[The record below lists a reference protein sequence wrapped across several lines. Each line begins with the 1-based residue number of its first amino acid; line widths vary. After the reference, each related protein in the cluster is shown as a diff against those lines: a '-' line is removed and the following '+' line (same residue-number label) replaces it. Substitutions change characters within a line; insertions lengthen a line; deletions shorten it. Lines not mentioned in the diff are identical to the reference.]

1 MYSKYNSTCWDG
13 VAKLPNL
20 KLYIPYDPLKG
31 GRMKDHRGTINTII
45 VSILLIATI
54 AACIVGGTAT
64 ENGPDQEKG
73 YYVMAGMMLNLE
85 ENDKELMLVWVEESD
100 LSENEKTELKQGLI
114 DAWERYPDNNEDD
127 LNAAKKALDISVAV
141 AEKEKAAKG
150 QGDEWIPEME
160 ATSPANTYS
169 IEKDPHLIEIRGDLP
184 VFTSEEQKQECYSNL
199 DAIHKATREDIKTYR
214 YPNGPV
220 IGNGWNIEGCYSVM
234 LRQDVE
240 ITNSQIDE
248 IYELINKNSMKI
260 SGKEVPVAF
269 IKEGLAVDDTESQ
282 SSNTTPGFSAL
293 TLLMI
298 ISLMLIFRPR

>member
-1 MYSKYNSTCWDG
+1 MF
-13 VAKLPNL
+13 PNL
-20 KLYIPYDPLKG
+20 KLCRLYDRFTG
-31 GRMKDHRGTINTII
+31 GRMKDHRGITNTII

-54 AACIVGGTAT
+54 SACIVGGAAT
-64 ENGPDQEKG
+64 DNEPDQEKD
-73 YYVMAGMMLNLE
+73 YYVMASFMLNPKE
-85 ENDKELMLVWVEESD
+85 DDKELMRVWIEESD
-100 LSENEKTELKQGLI
+100 LSENEKTELEQDLI
-114 DAWERYPDNNEDD
+114 VAWERYPDNTEDD
-127 LNAAKKALDISVAV
+127 FNAAKKALDIAVAV

-160 ATSPANTYS
+160 ATGPTNTYS

-184 VFTSEEQKQECYSNL
+184 VFASEEQKQECYSNL

-220 IGNGWNIEGCYSVM
+220 IGNGWNVEGCYSVM
-234 LRQDVE
+234 LHQDVE

-260 SGKEVPVAF
+260 SGKEATVAF
-269 IKEGLAVDDTESQ
+269 LKGDFMVEDTESQ